1 MITELDYARRGLV
14 IRPFAMDVPFACLLV
29 LPPGTPMSSA
39 AREFLAIMRAQLET
53 DQRALKAHLTQ
64 LQVAPSR
71 KATTRAKV

>member
-1 MITELDYARRGLV
+1 
-14 IRPFAMDVPFACLLV
+14 V

-39 AREFLAIMRAQLET
+39 AREFLAIMRAQLDA